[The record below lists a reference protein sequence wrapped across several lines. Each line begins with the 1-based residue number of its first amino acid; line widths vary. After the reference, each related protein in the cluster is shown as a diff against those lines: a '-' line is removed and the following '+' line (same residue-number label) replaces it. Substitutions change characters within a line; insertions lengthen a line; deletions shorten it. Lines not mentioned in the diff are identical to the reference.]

1 MKIINPS
8 VSLIKETDPF
18 KKIEI
23 CGRLCYKSEPKGE
36 PEKFFAGLAKRNH
49 FAMLEH
55 ATFVFEVSKHIYYH
69 ARTNKYLSTTRTRMS
84 DGTYRHLVS
93 GNLRALNES
102 IFAPILVELRKTNPA
117 LAYTGFNFADTYKY
131 LIAYECD
138 GVDMFIEEVDLLCLK
153 ELTEEEFNA
162 HAYFSFH
169 FICDRG
175 VTHEIVRHR
184 PASYAQ
190 ESTRYCNYGKQ
201 DEITVIL
208 PSLFA
213 DNVYR
218 PDGKPWEAGE
228 YERKY
233 ELWRCSQLVSEDT
246 YLTMI
251 KEKCTPQE
259 ARSVLTNSL
268 KTEIIMTASAG
279 EFEHFF
285 NLRSRGTTGAPHP
298 DMKVVADMALTLFEA
313 EKSKY
318 DII

>member
-23 CGRLCYKSEPKGE
+23 CGRLCYKSEPKGK
-36 PEKFFAGLAKRNH
+36 PEKFYAGLIKRNH

-55 ATFVFEVSKHIYYH
+55 ATFVFEVSKHIYYL
-69 ARTNKYLSTTRTRMS
+69 ARTIKYLNTTRTKLS
-84 DGTYRHLVS
+84 DGSYRHLVS

-102 IFAPILVELRKTNPA
+102 NFAPILVELKKIHPRLVYSK
-117 LAYTGFNFADTYKY
+117 FNFADTYKY
-131 LIAYECD
+131 LLAYYCD
-138 GVDMFIEEVDLLCLK
+138 GKDILVERVPDLSCLE

-190 ESTRYCNYGKQ
+190 ESTRYCNYSKDKYGNEVTFVEPTGYDKW
-201 DEITVIL
+201 
-208 PSLFA
+208 SLEQKLYFTSSLT
-213 DNVYR
+213 
-218 PDGKPWEAGE
+218 K
-228 YERKY
+228 
-233 ELWRCSQLVSEDT
+233 SEDS
-246 YLTMI
+246 YMGMLEHGM
-251 KEKCTPQE
+251 TPQQ
-259 ARSVLTNSL
+259 ARAVLPNAL
-268 KTEIIMTASAG
+268 KAEIIMTASAG
-279 EFEHFF
+279 EFGHFF
-285 NLRSRGTTGAPHP
+285 DLRSRGVTGAPHP

-318 DII
+318 DIV